1 MCFLAASATEVN
13 AQTADPF
20 YLPAIEITTED
31 DTFNIAIQFNEPFR
45 WKNTSYK
52 SLDKFPQP
60 FFGLPDVP
68 HEIWFQENKEL
79 HFRQTD
85 IVFIGTY
92 KNLSEYEIEAN
103 VNALGKIVGVF
114 NEQTHLLTFDG
125 LDYSPHFPVPK
136 IILEKSDDL
145 KNWTQINL
153 DGKLPREYHWPAE
166 VKLNFQFNE
175 ESQLSFFRVKLG
187 EE

>member
-1 MCFLAASATEVN
+1 MCFLAASAIEVN

-20 YLPAIEITTED
+20 YLPAIEISTEG

-125 LDYSPHFPVPK
+125 LDYSPRFPVPK